1 MSWREKLRIC
11 SFRTQKTIL
20 FVFILFAAFGVNNNG
35 GDLMWFPTVLFVE
48 GKDVYMHYI
57 LNHTDW
63 FMTSV
68 PNYPPLFYEILF
80 PFSFFS
86 FTAFKFIW
94 YIIVVSILLFS
105 VYSFINTL
113 KSKQEAWIFTCLIL
127 VNVFLISSLRVGQIT
142 PLIFSAGLLM
152 IISKSRLLYLLPWSL
167 KFTFG
172 LPLFLILV
180 NRIKQWKLLFLIGL
194 IHLVSLLVYSFHAD
208 VNLLSALG
216 FLKVAEFSKFT
227 LGTASGKYDLMSLL
241 INNNFLNIF
250 FYYKIVILFF
260 VFGIGFL
267 IKSKQISKQICIA
280 ILISLIFFFHLSYD
294 YSLLMLVVLVRLP
307 KINWIFIYHL
317 IIFIIFIIFEI
328 LVKFQIIIPEKL
340 NVILTTLLILSLI
353 IELRNEK

>member
-1 MSWREKLRIC
+1 MNWRETFRNCRFRI
-11 SFRTQKTIL
+11 QKIIL
-20 FVFILFAAFGVNNNG
+20 FVFTLFAAFGVNNNG
-35 GDLMWFPTVLFVE
+35 GDLMWYPTVLFAE

-57 LNHTDW
+57 LNYADW

-86 FTAFKFIW
+86 FTIFKFIW
-94 YIIVVSILLFS
+94 YVVVVSILLFS
-105 VYSFINTL
+105 FFSFINNL

-127 VNVFLISSLRVGQIT
+127 VNVFLISSIRVGQIT

-152 IISKSRLLYLLPWSL
+152 IISKSRILYLLPWSL

-172 LPLFLILV
+172 LPLFLILLQ
-180 NRIKQWKLLFLIGL
+180 RIKQWKSLFLIGL
-194 IHLVSLLVYSFHAD
+194 LHLVGLLVYSLHAD
-208 VNLLSALG
+208 VNISSSLG

-227 LGTASGKYDLMSLL
+227 LGTASGKYDMMSLL
-241 INNNFLNIF
+241 INNDFRNIF
-250 FYYKIVILFF
+250 NYYKIVILFF

-267 IKSKQISKQICIA
+267 IRKKEISKQISIA

-294 YSLLMLVVLVRLP
+294 YSLLLLVVLVRLP
-307 KINWIFIYHL
+307 KINWIFIYHFV
-317 IIFIIFIIFEI
+317 IFLVFVIFEI
-328 LVKFQIIIPEKL
+328 LLKFQIFIPEKL
-340 NVILTTLLILSLI
+340 NVFFTALLILSFI